1 MITLLGKSIHKTAR
15 KMGVLVKSEVDAV
28 RRRLSDGICA
38 KYRQRLREGEGVKKG
53 RMLILRRSG
62 RF

>member
-1 MITLLGKSIHKTAR
+1 
-15 KMGVLVKSEVDAV
+15 MGVLVKSEVDAV